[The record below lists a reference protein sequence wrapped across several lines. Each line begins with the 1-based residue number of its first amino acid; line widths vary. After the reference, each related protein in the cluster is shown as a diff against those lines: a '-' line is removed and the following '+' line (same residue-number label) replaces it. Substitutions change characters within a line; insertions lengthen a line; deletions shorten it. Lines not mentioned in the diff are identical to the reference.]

1 MVYVLWGSSI
11 FLIES
16 RALKGEGR
24 LTYWCM
30 LAILY
35 SLFSI
40 LPSFSSFSFSVFS
53 YFCCDTFLEI
63 AIIVFL

>member
-16 RALKGEGR
+16 RALEGER
-24 LTYWCM
+24 RSTYWCM
-30 LAILY
+30 SAILY

-40 LPSFSSFSFSVFS
+40 LPSFSFLSFVFSSFSFSKFS
-53 YFCCDTFLEI
+53 YFAVILS
-63 AIIVFL
+63 

>member
-1 MVYVLWGSSI
+1 MFNRDPLS

-16 RALKGEGR
+16 RALEGEKR

-30 LAILY
+30 LVILY

-40 LPSFSSFSFSVFS
+40 LSSFSFLSFFPSFSFSVFS
-53 YFCCDTFLEI
+53 YFV
-63 AIIVFL
+63 AILS